1 MHLGTFLP
9 KGSSKLLEGVGHLR
23 FMTNT
28 GPHRGIPGFWI
39 IRWGGWTNT
48 TPSDLAPVLVSVSAF
63 GFTFA
68 LALASGFVQFIVHV
82 KRSAIKVFS
91 IYMVFA
97 VCFYFKRKRK
107 FKVYMIYQRQGLK
120 GHHQMP
126 VYREYNVNNV
136 KIIEFCVYY
145 IFFGF
150 LTWFFQISSL
160 HAIQDVMSQ
169 QLVIFT

>member
-1 MHLGTFLP
+1 MHLCSFLP
-9 KGSSKLLEGVGHLR
+9 KGSSNLLEGVGHLR
-23 FMTNT
+23 FMTNS

-48 TPSDLAPVLVSVSAF
+48 TPSDLAPVFVIALVSVSAF

-68 LALASGFVQFIVHV
+68 LALALTSGFVQFIVYV

-107 FKVYMIYQRQGLK
+107 FKVYMIYQRQGLQ

-126 VYREYNVNNV
+126 VYRGYSMSKSLILVF
-136 KIIEFCVYY
+136 ITFSL
-145 IFFGF
+145 GF
-150 LTWFFQISSL
+150 
-160 HAIQDVMSQ
+160 
-169 QLVIFT
+169 